1 MSLPY
6 VSQVK
11 QEGMCKDHLPISERA
26 SHPAHPQ
33 KPKGYPMV
41 LKHSSYTG
49 EEVRSD
55 AEGDRGNIILHE
67 FRKN

>member
-1 MSLPY
+1 MSAKSSKKVY
-6 VSQVK
+6 AKTISQY
-11 QEGMCKDHLPISERA
+11 LSELLIQRTRKN
-26 SHPAHPQ
+26 Q
-33 KPKGYPMV
+33 KVVPMV